1 MYRTFESMYAVPHG
15 DLSARAPLC
24 AAPPAPCTRTF
35 VEGLGGLSFVTAL
48 SFAQVAEQRVALA
61 A

>member
-1 MYRTFESMYAVPHG
+1 MYAVPHG
-15 DLSARAPLC
+15 DLSARAPFC
-24 AAPPAPCTRTF
+24 AASPAPCARTR
-35 VEGLGGLSFVTAL
+35 VEGLGGLSCVTAL

>member
-1 MYRTFESMYAVPHG
+1 MYAVPHG
-15 DLSARAPLC
+15 DLSARAPFC
-24 AAPPAPCTRTF
+24 AAPPAPCARTR
-35 VEGLGGLSFVTAL
+35 VEGLGGLSCVTAL